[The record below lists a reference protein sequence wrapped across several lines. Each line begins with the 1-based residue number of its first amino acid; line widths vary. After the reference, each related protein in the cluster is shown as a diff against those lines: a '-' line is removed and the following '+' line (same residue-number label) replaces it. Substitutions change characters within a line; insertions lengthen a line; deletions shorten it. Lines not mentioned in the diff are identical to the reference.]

1 MAKHR
6 RRKKRPLLKTHV
18 LCGETGKRQYEDYGD
33 AARVA
38 LRRSRYA
45 GPLRIYECPS
55 CGAWHQAAHLGQA
68 AMLRVM
74 TNYS

>member
-1 MAKHR
+1 MARHR
-6 RRKKRPLLKTHV
+6 RRKKHHAVQSRA
-18 LCGETGKRQYEDYGD
+18 LCLDTGKRQYGDYGD

-55 CGAWHQAAHLGQA
+55 CGAWHLTKRRSWGKPPA
-68 AMLRVM
+68 
-74 TNYS
+74 S